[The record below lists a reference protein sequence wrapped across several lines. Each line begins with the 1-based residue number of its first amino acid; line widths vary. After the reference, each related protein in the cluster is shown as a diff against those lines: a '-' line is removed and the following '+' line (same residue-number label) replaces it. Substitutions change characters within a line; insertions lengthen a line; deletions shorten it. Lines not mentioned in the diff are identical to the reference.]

1 MASNGLEID
10 ISDSELAEIMPQVS
24 PMQLQMQ
31 RLTPI
36 TTISSATSSV
46 SDSIP
51 SASASIASISQ
62 SLLTAAVLADAPVK
76 KPRKPRVSKKAG
88 AETLLL
94 SAETNSDGPSA
105 ATLSAATPSAATPS
119 AATPSAATPGKY
131 AAAEQQFTLGLT
143 RECFTVQEL
152 AINPL
157 TQIFIENSRVTNNEL
172 IKYQA
177 VKAGILDYKCYGKG
191 CPTKDGNWRRK
202 LGFLILV
209 RNNNRETDLRITNLS
224 LLCPNCYCQEKGSQS
239 FEKVKK
245 EIVRTCTFCNTP
257 LDNKYNSDKCG
268 RCAWQIKNQIQKSSN
283 MDRLSRAFCTEVD
296 GLSASNMALLMNSSI
311 LDEGTNGGSGSGFP
325 GDTHKYSGTTIS
337 SGGGARYQA
346 RQTVNP
352 AALRIENSVAL
363 KRLFMELSE
372 QV

>member
-1 MASNGLEID
+1 MTSTDLEID
-10 ISDSELAEIMPQVS
+10 ISDSELAEIMPRLS
-24 PMQLQMQ
+24 PNQTLI
-31 RLTPI
+31 PI
-36 TTISSATSSV
+36 TMSSV
-46 SDSIP
+46 S
-51 SASASIASISQ
+51 
-62 SLLTAAVLADAPVK
+62 LLTSEVLDLQSAEMPKPDISTATK
-76 KPRKPRVSKKAG
+76 KPRKPRVSKK
-88 AETLLL
+88 
-94 SAETNSDGPSA
+94 
-105 ATLSAATPSAATPS
+105 ATPSAATPS
-119 AATPSAATPGKY
+119 AATPSAATPAESSVDGPSVATSSTAAKSGTPGKS
-131 AAAEQQFTLGLT
+131 AITEQQFTLGLT

-224 LLCPNCYCQEKGSQS
+224 FMCPNCYCQEKGSQS

-245 EIVRTCTFCNTP
+245 EIVRTCAFCNTP

-268 RCAWQIKNQIQKSSN
+268 RCAWQIKNQIQKSTN
-283 MDRLSRAFCTEVD
+283 IDRLSRAFGTEVD
-296 GLSASNMALLMNSSI
+296 GLSASNMAILMNSSI
-311 LDEGTNGGSGSGFP
+311 LDSQSGADIGTSL
-325 GDTHKYSGTTIS
+325 HKYSGTGVSS
-337 SGGGARYQA
+337 SGSGIRITARS
-346 RQTVNP
+346 VCNP
-352 AALRIENSVAL
+352 VELKIENSAAL

>member
-36 TTISSATSSV
+36 TTILSATSSATSS
-46 SDSIP
+46 
-51 SASASIASISQ
+51 ASASIPSISQ
-62 SLLTAAVLADAPVK
+62 SVLTAAVLADAPVK

-105 ATLSAATPSAATPS
+105 ATPSAAT
-119 AATPSAATPGKY
+119 TGKY

-177 VKAGILDYKCYGKG
+177 MKAGILDYKCYGKG

-209 RNNNRETDLRITNLS
+209 RNNNRETDLRLTNLS

-245 EIVRTCTFCNTP
+245 EIVRTCTFCNAP

-311 LDEGTNGGSGSGFP
+311 LDEGTNGGGGSGSGFP